1 MVIVSPALAA
11 ANNGNWQTASR
22 WARWLR
28 GTGRVRITDRW
39 PDGNEADD
47 EVMLALHA
55 VRSASA
61 LAAWSAQGRGGVGLV
76 LTGTD
81 LYGDFADHP
90 DRDPAL
96 QRADRLVVLQA
107 EGPDAL
113 PAPLRA
119 KTRVIYQSVPP
130 RLARPKTS
138 RRLCIAVVGHL
149 RSVKAP
155 EVVFDAALRLRDDP
169 AIQWRHVG
177 EADASWRQQV
187 QEVQARCPGYR
198 WLGPLAHGDAR
209 RLIQHA
215 HVLVHP
221 SHAEG
226 GAHVVM
232 EAACSGTPVLASRIP
247 GNVGMLGA
255 AYDGYFP
262 PGDSAALAA
271 LLRRCRDEQ
280 LSQDPEAGLLAR
292 LRAQCALRARLFEPA
307 AECAA
312 VRALVQELQ
321 DCR

>member
-28 GTGRVRITDRW
+28 GVAPVRITDHW
-39 PDGNEADD
+39 PDGHEAGDG
-47 EVMLALHA
+47 VMLALHA
-55 VRSASA
+55 VRSAAAVSA
-61 LAAWSAQGRGGVGLV
+61 WRAQGRGGVGVV

-81 LYGDFADHP
+81 LYGEFADHP
-90 DRDPAL
+90 ERDASL
-96 QRADRLVVLQA
+96 QRADRLVALQA
-107 EGPDAL
+107 EGPQAL

-119 KTRVIYQSVPP
+119 KTRVIYQSVPT
-130 RLARPKTS
+130 RAAVPKTS

-149 RSVKAP
+149 RTVKAP
-155 EVVFDAALRLRDDP
+155 EVVFDAALRLCDDA
-169 AIQWRHVG
+169 AIQWRHAG
-177 EADASWRQQV
+177 DADTTWRQRI
-187 QEVQARCPGYR
+187 EDVQARCAGYR

-209 RLIQHA
+209 RLIQRA

-232 EAACSGTPVLASRIP
+232 EAVCSGTPVLASHIP

-255 AYDGYFP
+255 QYDGYFP
-262 PGDSAALAA
+262 AGDGAALAA

-280 LSQDPEAGLLAR
+280 LAQDPGAGLLAT
-292 LRAQCALRARLFEPA
+292 LRAQCDLRAPLFEPA

-312 VRALVQELQ
+312 VRDLVHELQ